1 MSYPVT
7 PKFSAVNLES
17 DSPTLFSET
26 VSGRMQ
32 SRKIGGQKWKFS
44 AAYAPMT
51 RAEFQPVWA
60 FVVAQQ
66 GRHGVFTVIPSE
78 ISSTSGTATGSVLTT
93 GAALVGA
100 TSVGVDGLTGDLK
113 AGDFIKFANHDKVYM
128 LTADRSGNGTLS
140 FTPGLVSTLINN
152 EQVVYSDVPFTVRL
166 ANDIQTYNTGVGNLF
181 EYEVDFVEAL

>member
-51 RAEFQPVWA
+51 RAQFQPVWA

-66 GRHGVFTVIPSE
+66 GRHGVFTVIPTELSN
-78 ISSTSGTATGSVLTT
+78 TNGTASGSVLTNAT
-93 GAALVGA
+93 GAIGDESIA
-100 TSVGVDGLTGDLK
+100 VDGLTGDLK
-113 AGDFIKFANHDKVYM
+113 AGDFIKFAGHDKVYM
-128 LTADRSGNGTLS
+128 LTADRSGVGSIS
-140 FTPGLVSTLINN
+140 FTPGLIADVPNN
-152 EQVVYSDVPFTVRL
+152 EQVVYNDVPFTVRL